1 MNLIQKYGASWF
13 NSKFHGSYYM
23 RDGVLASIYNV
34 EYDHVGVKMYPKH
47 RKVFI
52 ARAKH
57 DEFPDSSMFHIPE
70 MGYRTHDKG
79 KWLTYL
85 GRNNT
90 SYHRGL
96 RVRDITRSTS
106 SLTSYLKTQTRVV
119 EPKEYEL
126 VRLIY
131 SPNYIPMHVGIK
143 LMLEGKLMSFAASA
157 SVAVIPDHE
166 SDGLLILMN
175 ENVVGRV
182 DESGTLSYLFNYAA
196 PYIEGKELQ
205 V

>member
-1 MNLIQKYGASWF
+1 MNLVQKYGPSWF
-13 NSKFHGSYYM
+13 SSKFTNSCFM
-23 RDGVLASIYNV
+23 SKDMLCSVAGVNSNSVDIKV
-34 EYDHVGVKMYPKH
+34 YPKGH
-47 RKVFI
+47 KPIFKT
-52 ARAKH
+52 AGF
-57 DEFPDSSMFHIPE
+57 DTFPDASMFNIPE
-70 MGYRTHDKG
+70 LGYRTHDKG
-79 KWLTYL
+79 KWLCYL

-96 RVRDITRSTS
+96 RYRDITQSLS
-106 SLTSYLKTQTRVV
+106 SLTQYLKTQTRVISPTEDEILRMV
-119 EPKEYEL
+119 FH
-126 VRLIY
+126 
-131 SPNYIPMHVGIK
+131 PNYIPLHTGIK

-205 V
+205 S

>member
-1 MNLIQKYGASWF
+1 MNLVQKYGPSWF
-13 NSKFHGSYYM
+13 NSKFNGSFFM
-23 RDGVLASIYNV
+23 RDGVLASVYDVDYNYV
-34 EYDHVGVKMYPKH
+34 ALKMYPKH
-47 RKVFI
+47 RKFFI

-57 DEFPDSSMFHIPE
+57 DEFPDSSVFHIPE

-79 KWLTYL
+79 KWLCYL
-85 GRNNT
+85 GRNNN

-96 RVRDITRSTS
+96 RYRDITQSLS
-106 SLTSYLKTQTRVV
+106 SLTQYLKTQTRVISPTEDEILRMV
-119 EPKEYEL
+119 YH
-126 VRLIY
+126 
-131 SPNYIPMHVGIK
+131 PNYIPLHTGIK

>member
-1 MNLIQKYGASWF
+1 MNLVQKYGPSWF
-13 NSKFHGSYYM
+13 SSKFTNSCFERNGM
-23 RDGVLASIYNV
+23 LATVFDVSSQ
-34 EYDHVGVKMYPKH
+34 HVNIKLYPKG
-47 RKVFI
+47 RKPITKYVGF
-52 ARAKH
+52 
-57 DEFPDSSMFHIPE
+57 DEFPDASMFNVPE
-70 MGYRTHDKG
+70 LGYRTHDKG
-79 KWLTYL
+79 KWLCYL

-96 RVRDITRSTS
+96 RYRDITQSLS
-106 SLTSYLKTQTRVV
+106 SLTQYLKTQTRVISPTEDEILRMV
-119 EPKEYEL
+119 YH
-126 VRLIY
+126 
-131 SPNYIPMHVGIK
+131 PNYIPLHTGIK

>member
-1 MNLIQKYGASWF
+1 MSNLIEKYGTSWF
-13 NSKFHGSYYM
+13 NSKFNQSFFI
-23 RDGVLASIYNV
+23 RNGVLAKV
-34 EYDHVGVKMYPKH
+34 LDVGYSSVDLQLFPKG
-47 RKVFI
+47 RPAV
-52 ARAKH
+52 RAAAKFN
-57 DEFPDSSMFHIPE
+57 EFPDASMFHIPE

-96 RVRDITRSTS
+96 RVRDITRSPS
-106 SLTSYLKTQTRVV
+106 SLTSYLRTHARVV
-119 EPKEYEL
+119 EPKEDEL

-157 SVAVIPDHE
+157 SVAVVPDHE

-182 DESGTLSYLFNYAA
+182 SEDGTLSYIFNYAKQ
-196 PYIEGKELQ
+196 YIE
-205 V
+205 VNS

>member
-13 NSKFHGSYYM
+13 NSKFNGSFFM
-23 RDGVLASIYNV
+23 REGVLASVYDVDYNYV
-34 EYDHVGVKMYPKH
+34 ALKMYPKH
-47 RKVFI
+47 HKAFI

-57 DEFPDSSMFHIPE
+57 DEFPDSSVFHIPE

-85 GRNNT
+85 GRNNS

-96 RVRDITRSTS
+96 RMRDITRSTS
-106 SLTSYLKTQTRVV
+106 SLTSYLKTHTRVV
-119 EPKEYEL
+119 EPTEDEL
-126 VRLIY
+126 IRLVY
-131 SPNYIPMHVGIK
+131 SPNYIPLHTGIK

-157 SVAVIPDHE
+157 SVAVVPDHE

-175 ENVVGRV
+175 ENIVGRV
-182 DESGTLSYLFNYAA
+182 AEDGTMSYIFNYAK
-196 PYIEGKELQ
+196 PYVEGK
-205 V
+205 